1 MAWNVHWMILQAYLI
16 NWNGK
21 GTHCFAGM
29 PWLALWMKWQAPSMA
44 WDVHC
49 ISRQA
54 PVIAW
59 DVMWETYIFHSRHLG
74 RNWDIKRIFRPV
86 WILFILLISY
96 ILTHFYWILEN
107 LLFFNEICA
116 LRQVLATKKYQNCSL
131 IIQIHFF
138 YTFEIF
144 RP

>member
-1 MAWNVHWMILQAYLI
+1 MGNSWDDLGSHKVQVAWKFNEMAWNVHWMILQAYFI

-29 PWLALWMKWQAPSMA
+29 PWLALWIKWQAPSMA

-59 DVMWETYIFHSRHLG
+59 DVMGGTYIFYSRCLS
-74 RNWDIKRIFRPV
+74 RKWDIKIIFRPFV
-86 WILFILLISY
+86 YIIYFLYSCPFLL
-96 ILTHFYWILEN
+96 N
-107 LLFFNEICA
+107 LREFAFSTKYVHWVKF
-116 LRQVLATKKYQNCSL
+116 RQPRS
-131 IIQIHFF
+131 I
-138 YTFEIF
+138 
-144 RP
+144 